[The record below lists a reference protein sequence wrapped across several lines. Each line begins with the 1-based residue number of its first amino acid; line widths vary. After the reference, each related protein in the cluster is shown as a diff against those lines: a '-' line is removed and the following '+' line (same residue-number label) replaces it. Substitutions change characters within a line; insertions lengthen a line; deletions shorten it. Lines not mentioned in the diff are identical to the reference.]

1 MLQKAR
7 VAEALGM
14 STTIMKDENADGRT
28 GLCPAKKFFESMGT
42 QGKKAVMRFCS
53 ELELHDESE

>member
-28 GLCPAKKFFESMGT
+28 GLCPAKKFVEGMKAQGMKTIMGV
-42 QGKKAVMRFCS
+42 GSVFD
-53 ELELHDESE
+53 LHDESE